1 MFGTSGVR
9 GEVGQKVTAQLAF
22 DVGRALASE
31 GYERVVVGRDARE
44 SGELLAD
51 AVSAGLRDCGADAVR
66 AGVVSTPTLAR
77 SVWQVNGDAGVEVTA
92 SHNPPKDNGLKLWDV
107 TSQAFDRPKLDAI
120 ADRVGNEK
128 FAPQSSQ
135 ELGSEISAPDL
146 EANHRDALRET
157 TDLGGADDCDGPDG
171 EDDYDDEESRDGSDG
186 ANLSVV
192 VDAGN
197 GPGILTADALRDLG
211 CSVATLNG
219 ERDGR
224 LSGRP
229 SEPTADHC
237 ADLRAIVA
245 GGDADFGV
253 AHDGDADRMMAVTE
267 DGEFVAGDV
276 LLALFGRHYAEEGTQ
291 VAAPLNTSLAVD
303 DALESV
309 GASLTRTRVGDGYVA
324 DRLQDEGVVFGGEPS
339 GAWIWPDETYCPDGP
354 LAACRLAEL
363 VAEEGPL
370 SELVETVATYPTKR
384 TSVRTDDKRAKMEG
398 VADALAD
405 EYDDLDTR
413 DGVRAEV
420 EDGWFL
426 VRASGTQPLVR
437 VTAEAETDERASE
450 LFDEAVALVERVEV
464 AEENGSATTG
474 TETR

>member
-9 GEVGQKVTAQLAF
+9 GEVGGKVTAQLAF

-44 SGELLAD
+44 SGQLLAD

-66 AGVVSTPTLAR
+66 AGVVATPTLAR
-77 SVWQVNGDAGVEVTA
+77 SVWQVDCDAGVEVTA
-92 SHNPPKDNGLKLWDV
+92 SHNPPTDNGLKLWDV
-107 TSQAFDRPKLDAI
+107 TSRAFDRPKLDAV
-120 ADRVGNEK
+120 ADRVGDGR
-128 FAPQSSQ
+128 FTPRSSS
-135 ELGSEISAPDL
+135 ELGSEIAAPDL
-146 EANHRDALRET
+146 EANHRDALREA
-157 TDLGGADDCDGPDG
+157 TDLGGADGLGDGDGLDG
-171 EDDYDDEESRDGSDG
+171 EEGRDG

-197 GPGILTADALRDLG
+197 GPGVLTADALRDLG
-211 CSVATLNG
+211 CSVTTLNG

-245 GGDADFGV
+245 RGDADFGV
-253 AHDGDADRMMAVTE
+253 AHDGDADRTMAVTE

-276 LLALFGRHYAEEGTQ
+276 LLALFGRRYAEEGTR

-324 DRLQDEGVVFGGEPS
+324 DRLRDEGVVFGGEPS
-339 GAWIWPDETYCPDGP
+339 GAWIWPDEAHCPDGP

-384 TSVRTDDKRAKMEG
+384 TSVRTDDKRGTMAG

-405 EYDDLDTR
+405 RHDELDTR
-413 DGVRAEV
+413 DGVRVEV
-420 EDGWFL
+420 EDGWLL

-437 VTAEAETDERASE
+437 VTAEAETDDRASE
-450 LFDEAVALVERVEV
+450 LFDEAVALVERVEGDERS
-464 AEENGSATTG
+464 ASATSGATG
-474 TETR
+474 R